1 MFFWCRSVAPKTAH
15 VLTRLLDETSR
26 VGSCPPRTLL
36 AGRLGIADRVRC
48 RLLDEQLD
56 AGRELLADVAAAR
69 ALTVVPL
76 EAVPIRP
83 VARSGRW
90 ALLAAGF
97 ATPHV
102 LLAVDDSIWT
112 AINRALALIGAACLS
127 QKHTQS
133 LHKTRL
139 SRGNLVG
146 GSGW

>member
-1 MFFWCRSVAPKTAH
+1 MTLVSREASSPGASHAPANLI
-15 VLTRLLDETSR
+15 VEEF
-26 VGSCPPRTLL
+26 
-36 AGRLGIADRVRC
+36 GIADRVKWI
-48 RLLDEQLD
+48 LLDEQLD
-56 AGRELLADVAAAR
+56 AIRELLTDVEAAR
-69 ALTVVPL
+69 PLTVVPI
-76 EAVPIRP
+76 EAIPIWP

-90 ALLAAGF
+90 ALLASDLA
-97 ATPHV
+97 APHV

>member
-1 MFFWCRSVAPKTAH
+1 MT
-15 VLTRLLDETSR
+15 LLPGEASS
-26 VGSCPPRTLL
+26 VGSCPPAKLL
-36 AGRLGIADRVRC
+36 AGERRIANRVNWTP
-48 RLLDEQLD
+48 LDEQLD